1 MKSDSHDVAGWIPVA
16 EVAQLL
22 GTTALN
28 VLMHI
33 KRGLLVGR
41 EQEGD
46 WLVDPES
53 LAELLRKREAGTL
66 PAVCQSG
73 CSKKAG
79 GCGSCA

>member
-1 MKSDSHDVAGWIPVA
+1 MNSDGHDVENWIPIA
-16 EVAQLL
+16 KAAQLL
-22 GTTALN
+22 ATTPLN

-53 LAELLRKREAGTL
+53 LAALLRKREAGKL

-73 CSKKAG
+73 CSKKAD
-79 GCGSCA
+79 GCGSCG

>member
-1 MKSDSHDVAGWIPVA
+1 MKSDRHDVAGWTPIT

-22 GTTALN
+22 GTTPLN

-41 EQEGD
+41 EQEGG

-53 LAELLRKREAGTL
+53 LTALLRKRDAGEL
-66 PAVCQSG
+66 LAVCQSG
-73 CSKKAG
+73 CSKHH
-79 GCGSCA
+79 GCQSCG

>member
-1 MKSDSHDVAGWIPVA
+1 MKSDGHDVSGWTPVA

-22 GTTALN
+22 GTTPIN

-41 EQEGD
+41 EQEGG

-53 LAELLRKREAGTL
+53 LTALLQQRDAGAL
-66 PAVCQSG
+66 PDLCQSG
-73 CSKKAG
+73 CSKNH
-79 GCGSCA
+79 GCQSCG

>member
-1 MKSDSHDVAGWIPVA
+1 MQSDRHDVAGWTPVA
-16 EVAQLL
+16 EVAQIME
-22 GTTALN
+22 TTALN

-41 EQEGD
+41 EREGG

-53 LAELLRKREAGTL
+53 LAALLRKRAAGEL

-73 CSKKAG
+73 CSKNH
-79 GCGSCA
+79 GCQSCG

>member
-1 MKSDSHDVAGWIPVA
+1 MKNDGHDIAGWTPVA
-16 EVAQLL
+16 EAAQIM
-22 GTTALN
+22 GTTPLN

-41 EQEGD
+41 EQEGG

-53 LAELLRKREAGTL
+53 LAALLRKREAGKL

-73 CSKKAG
+73 CSKKH
-79 GCGSCA
+79 GCPSCG